1 MEKIMKSVSVDE
13 LNEIINEG
21 KDVQLIDVRE
31 PFEWD
36 AANVGGVHIP
46 LATIPTNVD
55 KIDKDKQVV
64 VICRSG
70 KRSANAIQFLEAQGY
85 DKLYNLDGGLLAWKE
100 EIDASLDVE

>member
-1 MEKIMKSVSVDE
+1 MKSVSVDE
-13 LNEIINEG
+13 LNEFLTEG

-36 AANVGGVHIP
+36 AANVGGIHMP
-46 LATIPTNVD
+46 LSTVPNEVD

-70 KRSANAIQFLEAQGY
+70 KRSANAINYLEGLGY
-85 DKLYNLDGGLLAWKE
+85 DNLYNLDGGLLAWKE